1 MMFSFSLI
9 FLAVVFFL
17 ILGKGADL
25 LVGNLRAVADRTRI
39 HPVLLGTILGF
50 LTTIPEF
57 MVGLNAI
64 RQGVPA
70 VFLGNIWGGIIVIFG
85 LILGVSIVLQ
95 REIKTDGRILV
106 ILPSFIFI
114 IFSLFLGLKGS
125 FHYYD
130 GLLLVVFYL
139 ILIYLDYLSGSHYQ
153 ADGEIIKQAVSEQ
166 QHHHHAWQ
174 RFKEKFLFWRREL
187 RREILWALIGL
198 FLVSLSSYAIME
210 IVGIALGIF
219 PVAPFLVGL
228 LVFAIGT
235 NLPEITVMLR
245 SLKTKSG
252 DLSFGHLVG
261 SAASNILVL
270 SLITFIAPI
279 PLSLSWRYYVLIL
292 FVVIIL
298 SVVSI
303 FYVTTRKFQRW
314 EGVILICLY
323 LSFILFEFL

>member
-1 MMFSFSLI
+1 MMFTLSFI
-9 FLAVVFFL
+9 FLAAVFFL

-25 LVGNLRAVADRTRI
+25 LVGNLRAVADRTKI

-57 MVGLNAI
+57 MVGLNAV

-70 VFLGNIWGGIIVIFG
+70 ISLGNIWGGIIVIFG
-85 LILGVSIVLQ
+85 LILGMSIVLQ

-114 IFSLFLGLKGS
+114 IFSLFLGLKGG

-130 GLLLVVFYL
+130 GLLLVAFYL
-139 ILIYLDYLSGSHYQ
+139 TLIYLDYLSGSHYQ
-153 ADGEIIKQAVSEQ
+153 ADSAVVEQAVTEQ
-166 QHHHHAWQ
+166 KPQPAW
-174 RFKEKFLFWRREL
+174 RRLEEKFLFWRREL

-198 FLVSLSSYAIME
+198 FLVSLSSYVIME
-210 IVGIALGIF
+210 IADIALGIF
-219 PVAPFLVGL
+219 PIAPFLVGL

-270 SLITFIAPI
+270 SLLTFITPI

-298 SVVSI
+298 SAVSI
-303 FYVTTRKFQRW
+303 FYVTGKKFQRW
-314 EGVILICLY
+314 EGIILICLY
-323 LSFILFEFL
+323 LSFILYEFL